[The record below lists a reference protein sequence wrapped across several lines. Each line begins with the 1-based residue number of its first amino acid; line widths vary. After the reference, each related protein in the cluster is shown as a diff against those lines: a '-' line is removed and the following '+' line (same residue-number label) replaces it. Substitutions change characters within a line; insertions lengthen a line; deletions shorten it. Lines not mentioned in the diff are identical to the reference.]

1 MEATARGI
9 PRSHSELWPYAQRGS
24 GDAARNAQWSEA
36 GMGLTP
42 WRSFHYALWLADLYM
57 HRVILHYFCEVGT
70 KKSCA
75 LGLCKGYSEK
85 K

>member
-1 MEATARGI
+1 
-9 PRSHSELWPYAQRGS
+9 
-24 GDAARNAQWSEA
+24 
-36 GMGLTP
+36 MGLTP
-42 WRSFHYALWLADLYM
+42 WRSFHYALWLVDSYM
-57 HRVILHYFCEVGT
+57 HRVILRHFCEVGT